1 MSNTLF
7 QAAGQPPWRRGAR
20 LMICAAT
27 IAFAAAAADAQAEGY
42 NHFDPRSHTSLDQVI
57 ALCAT
62 KPGSQRFDQAWLLW
76 LEENPQA
83 DVYGA
88 VETVL
93 SRAGTLRSMA
103 MPGMKPTPQGRQ
115 PDPDAIADRMLSLA
129 GKPRAR

>member
-1 MSNTLF
+1 MIQTQSLR
-7 QAAGQPPWRRGAR
+7 QQLARRLA
-20 LMICAAT
+20 LMIILFCAVS
-27 IAFAAAAADAQAEGY
+27 AQADRY
-42 NHFDPRSHTSLDQVI
+42 NHFDPRAHTDLDQVI

-62 KPGSQRFDQAWLLW
+62 EPGSQRFDQAWLNW
-76 LEENPQA
+76 LAENPQA

-103 MPGMKPTPQGRQ
+103 IPGMSPAPGGKTPDKG
-115 PDPDAIADRMLSLA
+115 AIADRMLSLA

>member
-1 MSNTLF
+1 MS
-7 QAAGQPPWRRGAR
+7 QATERAPGLRAAKVI
-20 LMICAAT
+20 LCAAMIT
-27 IAFAAAAADAQAEGY
+27 FAAAAGDAQAERY

-62 KPGSQRFDQAWLLW
+62 KPGSQRFDQAWLSW
-76 LEENPQA
+76 LEQNPQA

-103 MPGMKPTPQGRQ
+103 IPGMKPVPQGRQ
-115 PDPDAIADRMLSLA
+115 PDPGAIADRMLSLA